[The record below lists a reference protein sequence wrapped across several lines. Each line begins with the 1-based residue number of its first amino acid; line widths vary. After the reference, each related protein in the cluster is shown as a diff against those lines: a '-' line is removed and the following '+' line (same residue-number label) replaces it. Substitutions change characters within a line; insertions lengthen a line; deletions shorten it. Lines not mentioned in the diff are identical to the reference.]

1 MRVDGDAEH
10 FAANAAVEALDH
22 AIRLRR
28 PRLGM
33 AVLGAEFG
41 ADLGEGG
48 GEAATVVGQHVGEAE
63 GESRRGLT
71 EEGNGALLGLVV
83 LDGEVDRAGA
93 AIDGDIEVALAPF
106 AIGGLQL
113 GQVLDVDVREAEV
126 IVLEG
131 TLAFGGLCR
140 YRLGAAIE
148 AFGLE
153 DAPDAVAVEMR
164 QEMGND
170 KRQVVEGKV
179 GDPAQR
185 ADNGALRLGGL
196 PGQLV
201 RPRRV
206 VQAVCRTT
214 LAPLAD
220 GLGGHAI
227 ALGEDTAALLGAG
240 DLGPRD
246 GRGAGVRRDLQH
258 RSDRPL
264 SGLDQTFKQVAVGG
278 NSMSHRVPT
287 MFRDLTI
294 NTTWAIRQ
302 PWCTDRL

>member
-93 AIDGDIEVALAPF
+93 AIDGDVEVALAPF

-113 GQVLDVDVREAEV
+113 WQVLDVDVDKSEV
-126 IVLEG
+126 VVLE
-131 TLAFGGLCR
+131 LALTPLGPVRGR
-140 YRLGAAIE
+140 RWPSAHALGA
-148 AFGLE
+148 E
-153 DAPDAVAVEMR
+153 DAPDAVAVEVR
-164 QEMGND
+164 QEMAD
-170 KRQVVEGKV
+170 HEGEVIEGEV
-179 GDPAQR
+179 G
-185 ADNGALRLGGL
+185 
-196 PGQLV
+196 
-201 RPRRV
+201 
-206 VQAVCRTT
+206 
-214 LAPLAD
+214 
-220 GLGGHAI
+220 
-227 ALGEDTAALLGAG
+227 
-240 DLGPRD
+240 
-246 GRGAGVRRDLQH
+246 
-258 RSDRPL
+258 
-264 SGLDQTFKQVAVGG
+264 
-278 NSMSHRVPT
+278 
-287 MFRDLTI
+287 
-294 NTTWAIRQ
+294 
-302 PWCTDRL
+302 